1 MSHQVQFVFEKWF
14 QVFSFLLEKQ
24 VKGDKNKPE
33 PIVLQYAKTKQND
46 RPQNFNDDF
55 LNPLGIGFDDD
66 NGLERLDVLTP
77 VYPPK
82 NSSANVQGWS
92 FLAVFNEI
100 KKANGIIRTKN
111 VSQLQKQYPACP
123 PNPCTL
129 WESIFSSQPI
139 SQLSEIRYVL
149 LITVLSSDPVFYGFF
164 QSRIK
169 NLRERIENAY
179 ISLRNE
185 QEDLLKEN
193 VLRDEQRRYFKK

>member
-1 MSHQVQFVFEKWF
+1 
-14 QVFSFLLEKQ
+14 
-24 VKGDKNKPE
+24 
-33 PIVLQYAKTKQND
+33 
-46 RPQNFNDDF
+46 
-55 LNPLGIGFDDD
+55 
-66 NGLERLDVLTP
+66 

-100 KKANGIIRTKN
+100 KRANALIRTKV
-111 VSQLQKQYPACP
+111 VSQIHKQHPASL
-123 PNPCTL
+123 PNSCTL
-129 WESIFSSQPI
+129 WEKIFSSQPI

-149 LITVLSSDPVFYGFF
+149 LITVLSSDPVFNGFF

-169 NLRERIENAY
+169 NLRERIENTY

-185 QEDLLKEN
+185 QQDLLKEN